1 MSKQIIMDAC
11 SLAQDEEYIWDLYY
25 FRVNRQR
32 NNPFITYKVK
42 FKNDNYISSYAKN
55 LLNSIKFFQLKD
67 INDVQ
72 DYNGE
77 NTKISCDK
85 ISLDHELIK
94 DSWGQFFSSITKP
107 CEKKFKGNVQGYL
120 LTGKPTKENGK
131 SITFFKV
138 GNPIIKLS
146 DKKTNFYHCI
156 NDELDLVTDEFCR
169 LYFTVDFIIFDNN
182 LYTFNLK
189 FEKVFNLEKTMQ
201 KLKESSIE
209 TISETQSISNAEV
222 FKGFAK
228 EYKSAKSFVTLKKE
242 RLENIKDKTKRSG
255 IAKMLNISLDED
267 KNFIIDTAEKASLFI
282 RYLCYKIFEEHDTR
296 DIIEASNASK
306 LNIN

>member
-32 NNPFITYKVK
+32 NNPFLTYKVK
-42 FKNDNYISSYAKN
+42 FKNDSYISGYAKN
-55 LLNSIKFFQLKD
+55 LLNSIKFFQLKE

-72 DYNGE
+72 EYNGE

-85 ISLDHELIK
+85 ISLENELIK
-94 DSWGQFFSSITKP
+94 DSWEQFFSSITNP
-107 CEKKFKGNVQGYL
+107 CEEKFKGNVQGYL
-120 LTGKPTKENGK
+120 LTGKPTRGNGK

-146 DKKTNFYHCI
+146 DKKAHFYHCI

-169 LYFTVDFIIFDNN
+169 LYFTADFIIFNNN

-201 KLKESSIE
+201 KLKETSIE
-209 TISETQSISNAEV
+209 KISATQSIANVEL

-242 RLENIKDKTKRSG
+242 RIEKVKDKTKRSE
-255 IAKMLNISLDED
+255 IAIMLNISLDAQG
-267 KNFIIDTAEKASLFI
+267 NFIIDTAEKASLFI
-282 RYLCYKIFEEHDTR
+282 RYLCYKIIDDHETR
-296 DIIEASNASK
+296 DIIEVSNASK

>member
-32 NNPFITYKVK
+32 NNPFLTYKVK
-42 FKNDNYISSYAKN
+42 FKNDSYISGYAKN
-55 LLNSIKFFQLKD
+55 LLNSIKFFQLKE

-85 ISLDHELIK
+85 ISLENELIK
-94 DSWGQFFSSITKP
+94 DSWEQFFSSITNP
-107 CEKKFKGNVQGYL
+107 CEEKFKGNVQGYL

-146 DKKTNFYHCI
+146 DKKAHFYHCI

-169 LYFTVDFIIFDNN
+169 LYFTADFIIFNNN

-201 KLKESSIE
+201 KLKETSIE
-209 TISETQSISNAEV
+209 KISATQSIANVEL

-228 EYKSAKSFVTLKKE
+228 EYKSAKSFVTLKQE
-242 RLENIKDKTKRSG
+242 RIEKVKDKAKRSE
-255 IAKMLNISLDED
+255 IAKMLNLGLDDDE
-267 KNFIIDTAEKASLFI
+267 NFIIDTAEKASLFI
-282 RYLCYKIFEEHDTR
+282 RYLCYKIFEDYETR
-296 DIIEASNASK
+296 DIIEVSNASK